1 MKHRLIAIVTLTV
14 MVSGCAAGRA
24 FRRGED
30 ASRLGNWDQAVAEY
44 TKAVQADPDKPEYK
58 IQLERAMQS
67 AAQAHITR
75 AREMEEKDALDAA
88 LVEYRRASE
97 LDSTNRLAAA
107 KVAELEKTIRDRIE
121 ATRPRPQI
129 DNLRDRARAMG
140 QPLIDL
146 TTKLPSLK
154 FNNSSLRDIL
164 NFIGTQSGINITY
177 EPTYQDRAYTIVLE
191 DVTVEQALQQIMIA
205 NGMFYKVLNPKT
217 IMVIPD
223 NNAMHS
229 KYDEMVL
236 RTFFISHADVAEL
249 TQLVNAMMRI
259 QNMAVQPVVL
269 QGKTA
274 NTITVRGTEQTVN
287 IIERFIRTN
296 DKPRAEVVIDL
307 QILEVNRQRIKR
319 LGLNLSEYALGLTF
333 SPELAPPNTSTPPSG
348 VGSPP
353 PFNLNTISQGVSTAD
368 FYLTVPAAVLRF
380 LATDSQ
386 TKLIAKPQLRGA
398 EGAKLT
404 LNLGDDIPVVQTVF
418 GAAVAGGFASI
429 PQSSFTYRTVG
440 IIVEMTPRVTYE
452 GDIKLE
458 MSVESSA
465 LGPNISVAGQDVP
478 SFSSRKVTTTL
489 RLREGESNLLAGLLR
504 DEQRKILTGFPG
516 LMKVPI
522 LRSLFGQSNDEV
534 NQSDIVMLLT
544 PRIIRTHELTAED
557 LAPIYIGTQQSVG
570 LGGPP
575 PLIAPPAAP
584 APNAA
589 AGTAPPSGLAPA
601 PGTQPAAA
609 NPSVAGRP
617 GAQLPPAAA
626 PAGAQTPN
634 PPPPP
639 GGTARPGLQPPP
651 VTPTPAGTVP
661 PGGGAPV
668 TLPGTTP
675 PGATPPGATPPGTPP
690 VAPPRDPSEPVPAA
704 PSVPAGTATPA
715 QIIVTPTEREFRVG
729 GGPYLVPVSINNASR
744 VSTMSLTITYD
755 PAVLRVQNVQEGTF
769 MRQGSAT
776 ASFTP
781 KIDAVA
787 GRVDITVA
795 RIGDQVGASGAGL
808 IASLFMTAIAPGNS
822 LIQVSGVGMGPE
834 GVPIQI
840 QFSPVTI
847 SVR

>member
-30 ASRLGNWDQAVAEY
+30 ASRLGNWDTAVAEY
-44 TKAVQADPDKPEYK
+44 TQAVQADPDKPEYK

-67 AAQAHITR
+67 AAQAHISR

-88 LVEYRRASE
+88 LNEYRRASE

-107 KVAELEKTIRDRIE
+107 KVTELEKTIRDRIE

-129 DNLRDRARAMG
+129 DNLRDKARAMG

-154 FNNSSLRDIL
+154 FNSASLRDIL

-177 EPTYQDRAYTIVLE
+177 EPTFQDKAYTIVLE

-223 NNAMHS
+223 NTAMHS
-229 KYDEMVL
+229 KYDDLVL
-236 RTFFISHADVAEL
+236 RTFYISHADVAEL
-249 TQLVNAMMRI
+249 TQLVNAMTRI
-259 QNMAVQPVVL
+259 QTMAVPPVVL

-287 IIERFIRTN
+287 IIERLIRSN
-296 DKPRAEVVIDL
+296 DKPRAEVVIDV
-307 QILEVNRQRIKR
+307 QILEVNRQRVKR
-319 LGLNLSEYALGLTF
+319 LGLNLNEYALGLTF
-333 SPELAPPNTSTPPSG
+333 SPELAPPNTAVTPGG

-368 FYLTVPAAVLRF
+368 FYLAVPAAVLRF
-380 LATDSQ
+380 LATDSR

-404 LNLGDDIPVVQTVF
+404 LNLGDEIPIIQTVF

-429 PQSSFTYRTVG
+429 PQSSFTYRNVG
-440 IIVEMTPRVTYE
+440 INIEMTPRVTYE

-458 MSVESSA
+458 LSVESSA
-465 LGPNISVAGQDVP
+465 LGAPVSVGGQDAP
-478 SFSSRKVTTTL
+478 SFSTRKVTTTL

-534 NQSDIVMLLT
+534 SQSDIVMLLT
-544 PRIIRTHELTAED
+544 PRIVRTHELTAED
-557 LAPIYIGTQQSVG
+557 LAPIYMGTQQNIG

-575 PLIAPPAAP
+575 PLIAPIAP
-584 APNAA
+584 GAPTVP
-589 AGTAPPSGLAPA
+589 AGTVPPPAVAAA
-601 PGTQPAAA
+601 PGTQP
-609 NPSVAGRP
+609 PVSTPTVAGRT
-617 GAQLPPAAA
+617 GEQLPPTAA

-634 PPPPP
+634 PPLPP
-639 GGTARPGLQPPP
+639 GGAARPGLQ
-651 VTPTPAGTVP
+651 
-661 PGGGAPV
+661 
-668 TLPGTTP
+668 
-675 PGATPPGATPPGTPP
+675 
-690 VAPPRDPSEPVPAA
+690 
-704 PSVPAGTATPA
+704 
-715 QIIVTPTEREFRVG
+715 
-729 GGPYLVPVSINNASR
+729 
-744 VSTMSLTITYD
+744 
-755 PAVLRVQNVQEGTF
+755 
-769 MRQGSAT
+769 
-776 ASFTP
+776 
-781 KIDAVA
+781 
-787 GRVDITVA
+787 
-795 RIGDQVGASGAGL
+795 
-808 IASLFMTAIAPGNS
+808 
-822 LIQVSGVGMGPE
+822 
-834 GVPIQI
+834 
-840 QFSPVTI
+840 
-847 SVR
+847 

>member
-1 MKHRLIAIVTLTV
+1 MKHRLIAILTLTV
-14 MVSGCAAGRA
+14 IVSGCAASRA

-30 ASRLGNWDQAVAEY
+30 QSRLGNWDAAVAEY
-44 TKAVQADPDKPEYK
+44 TAAVQADPDKPEYK

-67 AAQAHITR
+67 AAQAHISR

-88 LVEYRRASE
+88 LGEYRRASE

-107 KVAELEKTIRDRIE
+107 KVAELEKIIRDRIE

-129 DNLRDRARAMG
+129 DNLRDKARAMG

-154 FNNSSLRDIL
+154 FNNASLRDIL

-177 EPTYQDRAYTIVLE
+177 EPTFQDKAYTLVLE
-191 DVTVEQALQQIMIA
+191 DVTVEQALQQIMMA
-205 NGMFYKVLNPKT
+205 NALFYKVMNPKT

-223 NNAMHS
+223 NNAMHIR
-229 KYDEMVL
+229 YDEIVM
-236 RTFFISHADVAEL
+236 RTFYVSHADVAEL
-249 TQLVNAMMRI
+249 TQLVNAMMRGNTQAAI
-259 QNMAVQPVVL
+259 QPVVL

-274 NTITVRGTEQTVN
+274 NTITVRGTAQTVN
-287 IIERFIRTN
+287 IIERLIRSN
-296 DKPRAEVVIDL
+296 DKPRAEVVIDI
-307 QILEVNRQRIKR
+307 QILEVNRQRVKR
-319 LGLNLSEYALGLTF
+319 LGLNLTEYALGLTF
-333 SPELAPPNTSTPPSG
+333 SPEVAPPNTSVSPGG

-368 FYLTVPAAVLRF
+368 FYLSVPAAVLRF

-504 DEQRKILTGFPG
+504 DEQRKILSGFPG

-557 LAPIYIGTQQSVG
+557 LAPIYIGTQQNVG

-575 PLIAPPAAP
+575 PLIAPPVGGAP
-584 APNAA
+584 
-589 AGTAPPSGLAPA
+589 TAPPGTEPPSGIAPA
-601 PGTQPAAA
+601 PGTQPAVSD
-609 NPSVAGRP
+609 PMVAGRP
-617 GAQLPPAAA
+617 GTQLPPVAA

-639 GGTARPGLQPPP
+639 GGVARPGLQPPP
-651 VTPTPAGTVP
+651 VTPTPAGALPPPGGTGVPPTGGGTVP
-661 PGGGAPV
+661 PAGTAPV
-668 TLPGTTP
+668 T
-675 PGATPPGATPPGTPP
+675 
-690 VAPPRDPSEPVPAA
+690 PPRDPSEPVPAA
-704 PSVPAGTATPA
+704 PAVPAGTATPA
-715 QIIVTPTEREFRVG
+715 QIIITPTEREFRVG

-744 VSTMSLTITYD
+744 VSTMSLTLTYD

-781 KIDAVA
+781 RIDAVA

-795 RIGDQVGASGAGL
+795 RMGDQVGASGAGL
-808 IASLFMTAIAPGNS
+808 IASLFMTAIGPGNS
-822 LIQVSGVGMGPE
+822 LVQVSGVAMGPE

-840 QFSPVTI
+840 QFSPVTVT
-847 SVR
+847 VR